1 VDITTVASDLIV
13 AHEGGREIRL
23 TGLLPGSTHTI
34 GDITVTTPQPP
45 PGALLSRF
53 ATVNDVHFGEI
64 ECGRVDGMEGGPI
77 VRTEPGEQPYP
88 LTMNEGA
95 ASDIHAAGISTL
107 IVKGDLSVDGRDEE
121 WEMFERCY
129 RDTFGDNLHV
139 IRGNHDAYHGQDRYA
154 GDALVELPGI
164 AIALLDTVIPRQTT
178 GTISAAQI
186 DWLDALAAAST
197 VSVIV
202 MGHHQQWVDGTRSD
216 TYFGLHP
223 DASDALD
230 AVAARRSSIVA
241 YAAGHTHRHRVRRMR
256 CGVPTIEVGCVK
268 DFPGS
273 WAEYRVH
280 EGGIAQVVHR
290 ISSPDALSWSERCRG
305 LMADFG
311 FDYESYAL
319 GKLED
324 RCCNIP
330 LR

>member
-1 VDITTVASDLIV
+1 MDLTTVASDLIV
-13 AHEGGREIRL
+13 AHDRGSELRL
-23 TGLLPGSTHTI
+23 AGLEPGSTHTV
-34 GDITVTTPQPP
+34 GGVAVTTPLPP

-64 ECGRVDGMEGGPI
+64 ECGRIDGMEGGPI
-77 VRTEPGEQPYP
+77 VRTEPGEPPYP
-88 LTMNEGA
+88 ITMNEGA
-95 ASDIHAAGISTL
+95 AADVTAAGIDTL

-129 RDTFGDNLHV
+129 RDRFGAGLHV
-139 IRGNHDAYHGQDRYA
+139 ARGNHDAYHGQDRYA
-154 GDALVELPGI
+154 GDHRIDLPGI
-164 AIALLDTVIPRQTT
+164 TIALLDTVIPRQTT

-186 DWLDALAAAST
+186 DWLDAIAATST
-197 VSVIV
+197 VPVMV
-202 MGHHQQWVDGTRSD
+202 MGHHQQWVEGTRSD

-230 AVAARRSSIVA
+230 AVAARRASIVA
-241 YAAGHTHRHRVRRMR
+241 YAAGHTHRHRVRRMP
-256 CGVPTIEVGCVK
+256 CGVPSIEIGCVK
-268 DFPGS
+268 DFPGT
-273 WAEYRVH
+273 WAEYRVY

-290 ISSPDALSWSERCRG
+290 ISSPAALSWSERCRG

-311 FDYESYAL
+311 FDYATYAL
-319 GKLED
+319 GRLED